1 MRAEVLAYL
10 ATLDLGSYRLA
21 QELPFSNSGISLPV
35 KNVKRVYVDRPQVTA
50 EPFIRVLGG
59 RNVDNEI
66 QTVRVTFANDSKNQP
81 PDYEVVVQKI
91 KGAKEQAALPE
102 HYERVAR
109 VETEFEGDL
118 QVTTIELEFT
128 KLLPH

>member
-10 ATLDLGSYRLA
+10 GTLDLGSYKLS
-21 QELPFSNSGISLPV
+21 QELPFSNSGISLPI
-35 KNVKRVYVDRPQVTA
+35 KNAKRIYVDRSEVTT

-59 RNVDNEI
+59 RNIDNEI

-81 PDYEVVVQKI
+81 QDYDVVVQLI
-91 KGAKEQAALPE
+91 KGAKEQAAEPE

-118 QVTTIELEFT
+118 QVTTIELQFT

>member
-1 MRAEVLAYL
+1 MRSEVLAYL
-10 ATLDLGSYRLA
+10 ETLDLGSYKLSR
-21 QELPFSNSGISLPV
+21 ELPFSNSGVALPI
-35 KNVKRVYVDRPQVTA
+35 KNAKRIYVDRSTVTT

-59 RNVDNEI
+59 RNIDNEI

-81 PDYEVVVQKI
+81 QDYDVVVQLV
-91 KGAKEQAALPE
+91 KGAKEHAAEPE

-118 QVTTIELEFT
+118 QVTTIELQFT